1 MKNLTDTLT
10 KIIEEQLSID
20 IPNDCLDYESDFSND
35 LNADS
40 LDYLEMALKLEEEL
54 NIKLS
59 QTDINE
65 MFGGSI
71 NDALI
76 FLEKMNKDFE

>member
-10 KIIEEQLSID
+10 KIIEEQFSID
-20 IPNDCLDYESDFSND
+20 IPNDCLDYESGFSKD

-76 FLEKMNKDFE
+76 FLEKMKKDFE